1 MLLKQKA
8 LIAAIGGALA
18 GISSVASAVSPGT
31 DGTGSYLNYPYYT
44 VNNDNFT
51 LVSVVNSTAS
61 AKVVKVRFYDGK
73 NTQEVLDFNLFLSP
87 YDVWTA
93 SLTKGTN
100 GEGVVKTS
108 DTSCTV
114 PAIPA
119 AGVSFRNSNFTEV
132 DADGNVIDNSLART
146 AEGYMEIIEMGTLIN
161 AASAANLSS
170 GSSTISAFTAS
181 KHGSTGVPRDCAA
194 LAQLYSSATT
204 VNAAIATPN
213 IGPIAGGL
221 FGSGSVLNVAQGVDY
236 SYDANAFTN
245 IVPAGVNLHNAPGNS
260 QPNFAQFDST
270 ARWFD
275 NNGNVFQAT
284 YLDGIDALSATMMRS
299 AVMAEWITDK
309 SIGAGTD
316 IVMNF
321 PTKSQYITYG
331 SSPVVCTAPVDPA
344 FPPFTG
350 VGATEGR
357 FCTAAGAPARVAIR
371 SWDREEQ
378 EPSTGLDFSPTTT
391 PGTPSLPWEVT
402 TVTIDNSRV
411 LGSNLSRN
419 VIPPRGTSGWIR
431 FDFDLNGTTSLN
443 HLLTAVAG
451 STRNG
456 VACPAQ
462 ITQYGLP
469 TTGFS
474 VQKYS
479 NGNVGGVLSNYGG
492 NFGLRYERRSTGC

>member
-18 GISSVASAVSPGT
+18 GVSGVASAVSPGT

-51 LVSVVNSTAS
+51 VMSIVNSTAS
-61 AKVVKVRFYDGK
+61 AKVVKVRYYDGK

-93 SLTKGTN
+93 SLTKGAG
-100 GEGVVKTS
+100 GEGVIKTS

-114 PAIPA
+114 PAIPPG
-119 AGVSFRNSNFTEV
+119 GVSFRNANFNEV
-132 DADGNVIDNSLART
+132 DTVGDIIDASLART
-146 AEGYMEIIEMGTLIN
+146 AEGYMEVIEMGTLLQT
-161 AASAANLSS
+161 AAAATLVS

-204 VNAAIATPN
+204 VNAATATPN
-213 IGPIAGGL
+213 IGPVSGGL
-221 FGSGSVLNVAQGVDY
+221 FGSASILNVGQGVDY

-245 IVPAGVNLHNAPGNS
+245 IVPAGANLHNAPGNS

-284 YLDGIDALSATMMRS
+284 YFDGIDALSATMMRS

-309 SIGAGTD
+309 GIGAGTD

-331 SSPVVCTAPVDPA
+331 SACLLSPIPA
-344 FPPFTG
+344 ADPPFTG
-350 VGATEGR
+350 TGGAEGR
-357 FCTAAGAPARVAIR
+357 FCSAAGAPVKVAIR

-378 EPSTGLDFSPTTT
+378 EPTTGLDFSPTTT

-402 TVTIDNSRV
+402 TVTIDNSKV

-419 VIPPRGTSGWIR
+419 VSPPKGSSGWIR
-431 FDFDLNGTTSLN
+431 FDFDTNGATSLN
-443 HLLTAVAG
+443 HSLTAVSG
-451 STRNG
+451 SSKNG
-456 VACPAQ
+456 LGCPAQ
-462 ITQYGLP
+462 ITQFGLP
-469 TTGFS
+469 IQGFS